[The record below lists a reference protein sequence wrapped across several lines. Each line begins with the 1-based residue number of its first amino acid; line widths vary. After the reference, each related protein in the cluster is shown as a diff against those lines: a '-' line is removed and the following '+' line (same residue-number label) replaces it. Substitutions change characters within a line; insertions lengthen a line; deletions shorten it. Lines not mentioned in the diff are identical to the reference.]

1 MKGFCF
7 GFLTLV
13 FGLLFAANANAA
25 VIGGERFEKTI
36 YVSAAVDTT
45 TKSANNSGRDYAS
58 AKGFFDGDLLAI
70 PANVI
75 IENVYVVVDEA
86 VAGITAFNLG
96 DDDNAAGFIVSA
108 SPLDAPEDLGDT
120 GLHYWNVDY
129 KGAYAKCGVI
139 VSNQKC
145 AKFYSAT
152 GKKLKLDVTGTAS
165 AGKLRVIVEGY
176 AVGDDE

>member
-1 MKGFCF
+1 M
-7 GFLTLV
+7 
-13 FGLLFAANANAA
+13 
-25 VIGGERFEKTI
+25 
-36 YVSAAVDTT
+36 
-45 TKSANNSGRDYAS
+45 
-58 AKGFFDGDLLAI
+58 
-70 PANVI
+70 
-75 IENVYVVVDEA
+75 
-86 VAGITAFNLG
+86 
-96 DDDNAAGFIVSA
+96 
-108 SPLDAPEDLGDT
+108 
-120 GLHYWNVDY
+120 DY

>member
-1 MKGFCF
+1 M
-7 GFLTLV
+7 
-13 FGLLFAANANAA
+13 
-25 VIGGERFEKTI
+25 
-36 YVSAAVDTT
+36 
-45 TKSANNSGRDYAS
+45 
-58 AKGFFDGDLLAI
+58 
-70 PANVI
+70 
-75 IENVYVVVDEA
+75 
-86 VAGITAFNLG
+86 
-96 DDDNAAGFIVSA
+96 
-108 SPLDAPEDLGDT
+108 
-120 GLHYWNVDY
+120 HYWNVDY